1 MDDVIK
7 ELCRRSFS
15 TRPGHYVLV
24 HFFKRNMRIFVVKLE
39 ENHCGAAFATERIIA
54 ESKQDRAA
62 PLSEAAIEVTFFTR
76 YGMVQMLVDLTVSCV
91 KTAIAD
97 HFKMFFRDMM
107 DQTLNELHDRD
118 GFFYIDIILMAI
130 VVEGDQVTIIGINAG
145 SGNDRSTKITPNVFG
160 NDSGV
165 AFIGF
170 GIDIETIFVIF
181 IAGSFHLF
189 ERRTDFGFHFIQKRS
204 TEGITKICIMKMFHI
219 SPEPVITVSSF
230 GDEAMDVRVPL
241 EISAEGMKNH
251 DEPGSKVF

>member
-62 PLSEAAIEVTFFTR
+62 PLSEAAIEVTFFTG

-97 HFKMFFRDMM
+97 HFKMFF
-107 DQTLNELHDRD
+107 QGYD
-118 GFFYIDIILMAI
+118 GS
-130 VVEGDQVTIIGINAG
+130 NA
-145 SGNDRSTKITPNVFG
+145 
-160 NDSGV
+160 
-165 AFIGF
+165 
-170 GIDIETIFVIF
+170 
-181 IAGSFHLF
+181 
-189 ERRTDFGFHFIQKRS
+189 Q
-204 TEGITKICIMKMFHI
+204 
-219 SPEPVITVSSF
+219 
-230 GDEAMDVRVPL
+230 
-241 EISAEGMKNH
+241 
-251 DEPGSKVF
+251 